1 LAFITYS
8 YLRNPSGLGVFFLT
22 QKVMFFQK
30 QDKFFSKENMEFLK
44 KDVKNND
51 NWFIV
56 VWYSLLLR

>member
-51 NWFIV
+51 N
-56 VWYSLLLR
+56 